1 MDKKQD
7 PYKVQLADITN
18 EVGGNMTIQY
28 YTLDFTL
35 TKEQLQNMKKNGL
48 KTDVM
53 SCILAAL
60 IMNGMNETEVKEF
73 IEKANDAGAAPSVSF
88 EAPDDGALNVTSP
101 EENPELDKLV
111 KAIGI

>member
-1 MDKKQD
+1 MNKKQD
-7 PYKVQLADITN
+7 PYNVQMADIAN

-35 TKEQLQNMKKNGL
+35 TKEQLQDMKKNGL

-53 SCILAAL
+53 SCIFAAL
-60 IMNGMNETEVKEF
+60 IMNGMNEAEVKEY

-88 EAPDDGALNVTSP
+88 EAPDEGALNVTSP
-101 EENPELDKLV
+101 EEKPELDKLV
-111 KAIGI
+111 KAMGI